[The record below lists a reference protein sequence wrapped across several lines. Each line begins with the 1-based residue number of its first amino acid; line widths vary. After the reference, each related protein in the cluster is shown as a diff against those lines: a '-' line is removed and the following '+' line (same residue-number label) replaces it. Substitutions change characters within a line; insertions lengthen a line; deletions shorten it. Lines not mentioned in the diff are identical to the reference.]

1 MEEDANQMKV
11 SPGTASI
18 KTQYIAV
25 DHVRQL
31 NLDFVTKEDK
41 SKVSKRTEK
50 DEHPAEPRKKKLR
63 GQNKNR
69 PRNTR
74 TPRSEKLCFSF
85 ADGSCP
91 HGTNCAYSH
100 DIDAYMAKKPPDLG
114 ESCYLFETF
123 GKCQYGFSCRFSAK
137 HIINGKNVCNENLW
151 GKTNDKQTTVNALSR
166 DLMYSLRKRTYDFSK
181 SNTVLKTIENGH
193 WKENLQKSKLDQE
206 LCDSSVGKNCVP
218 SDVPHTCEELLP
230 PKTVSEETLNN
241 VLELKSEEN
250 KVSVVPEDSK
260 RLGVSSDEDIIRLK
274 PCEVKKVDFRDKLY
288 LAPLTTVGNLPF
300 RRICKEFGA
309 DITCGEMA
317 IATSLL
323 QAQVSEWAL
332 LKRHHTEDIFGVQ
345 ICGAHPDVMTR
356 CCQLLNEKVSVD
368 FIDVNMG
375 CPLEFIYRKGSGSG
389 LMTRLKK
396 LEEIIYGMA
405 SVSDVPIT
413 LKMRTGVYG
422 DTKIAHN
429 VINKISYLKDY
440 ISLFTVHGRS
450 REQRYTKSADW
461 DYIKL
466 CSEASHPVPFFGNGD
481 VLSYEDYNFYRK
493 EANVQGIMI
502 ARGALMKPWIFTEIK
517 EQRHWDISSS
527 ERFDF
532 IKTYVNY
539 GLEHWGSD
547 SEGVEKTRR
556 FLLEWLSFLY
566 RYIPV
571 GLLER
576 VPQRI
581 NERPPPYFG
590 RNDLETL
597 MASPSC
603 ADWIKISEMLLGPVP
618 ENFSFLPKHKANAYS

>member
-1 MEEDANQMKV
+1 MEEDASQKKV
-11 SPGTASI
+11 PPGTAII
-18 KTQYIAV
+18 KAQYIAA

-31 NLDFVTKEDK
+31 NLEFVTKEDK
-41 SKVSKRTEK
+41 NKVAKRVDI
-50 DEHPAEPRKKKLR
+50 DENPGEPRRKKLR

-69 PRNTR
+69 PREVR
-74 TPRSEKLCFSF
+74 TPKSEKICFSF
-85 ADGSCP
+85 ANGSCP
-91 HGTNCAYSH
+91 HGTNCCYSH

-114 ESCYLFETF
+114 ENCYLFEMF
-123 GKCQYGFSCRFSAK
+123 GKCSYSFSCRFGSK
-137 HIINGKNVCNENLW
+137 HIVNGENVCNESLW
-151 GKTNDKQTTVNALSR
+151 SETKDKQMTMNSLPR
-166 DLMYSLRKRTYDFSK
+166 DLMHSLRKRTYDFGK
-181 SNTVLKTIENGH
+181 SCSILKTIENGQ
-193 WKENLQKSKLDQE
+193 WKENLRNSKLDQE
-206 LCDSSVGKNCVP
+206 LCDSSAEKTCLLSESP
-218 SDVPHTCEELLP
+218 QTCEEALP
-230 PKTVSEETLNN
+230 LEEVSREALNN
-241 VLELKSEEN
+241 TLDLKSEEN
-250 KVSVVPEDSK
+250 KVGIIPEDHK
-260 RLGVSSDEDIIRLK
+260 HLGISPNEDVIHLTPR
-274 PCEVKKVDFRDKLY
+274 EVKKVDFRDKLY

-317 IATSLL
+317 IGTCLL
-323 QAQVSEWAL
+323 QGQVSEWAL
-332 LKRHHTEDIFGVQ
+332 LKRHHTEDVFGVQ
-345 ICGAHPDVMTR
+345 ICGGHPDVMTR
-356 CCQLLNEKVSVD
+356 CSQMLNEQISVD

-375 CPLEFIYRKGSGSG
+375 CPLDFVYKKGSGCG
-389 LMTRLKK
+389 LMTRMKK
-396 LEEIIYGMA
+396 LEEIIYGMS

-413 LKMRTGVYG
+413 LKMRTGVYE
-422 DTKIAHN
+422 DSKIAHN
-429 VINKISYLKDY
+429 VLKKISHLKDR

-461 DYIKL
+461 EYIKL
-466 CSEASHPVPFFGNGD
+466 CSEASYPVPFFGNGD
-481 VLSYEDYNFYRK
+481 VLSYEDYNLHRK
-493 EANVQGIMI
+493 ETDVQGIMI

-532 IKTYVNY
+532 IKKYVNY

-571 GLLER
+571 GVLER

-618 ENFSFLPKHKANAYS
+618 ENFTFLPKHKANAYS